1 MWEKLKIKHLHL
13 SRKRVFK
20 LGSQVKTNLQKEK
33 KTEGKSL
40 SGRSQRRCWGRFMLT
55 WLLEERAEKCILKL
69 TQKIWTRQ
77 KKRSDPNQSSKL
89 EKNDQRLH
97 PYALENGQLLMFIC
111 QQMRAWLYSLTTV
124 QPQFKR
130 EIVKLF
136 QHRLFH
142 QRFETDEISS
152 SYNFRQSPC

>member
-1 MWEKLKIKHLHL
+1 MWEKLKIKHLFFPE
-13 SRKRVFK
+13 RVFK
-20 LGSQVKTNLQKEK
+20 LGSQVKTDLQKEK

-69 TQKIWTRQ
+69 TQKIWTRPKLRIR
-77 KKRSDPNQSSKL
+77 KKTIRDCVHGL
-89 EKNDQRLH
+89 EK
-97 PYALENGQLLMFIC
+97 GQLLIFIC
-111 QQMRAWLYSLTTV
+111 QQRRAWLSSLNTI

-136 QHRLFH
+136 QRRLFH
-142 QRFETDEISS
+142 QRFKTNEISGS
-152 SYNFRQSPC
+152 HNFWQSPC